1 VRFTVDLR
9 QRTLDVEVDGTRE
22 TVDLYSP
29 RGFEV
34 LSRAWLTVGWSLK
47 YSYQFT
53 WLGRPII
60 QLPEDMVRL
69 QELVYQV
76 RPDVIVETG
85 VAHGGNQVFLASLC
99 RLMGH
104 GRVIGIDIEI
114 RPHNR
119 AALEAH
125 ELRSLITLIE
135 GSSTDPA
142 VVQRVAAAMGSPDK
156 VLIVLDANHTKEHV
170 LAELEAYAHLVG
182 PGSHIIVADG
192 IMDQLAAAPR
202 GRPEWV
208 VDNPRHAVREFLR
221 RHPEFEP
228 MDPPRPFD
236 ESRVE
241 TPITY
246 WPEGYLCRRSGSCSR
261 TAACSGG

>member
-1 VRFTVDLR
+1 MRYTVDLSE
-9 QRTLDVEVDGTRE
+9 RTIEVETEGKRE
-22 TVDLYSP
+22 TFELYSP

-34 LSRAWLTVGWSLK
+34 LSRTWLAVGWSLK

-69 QELVYQV
+69 QELIYHVK
-76 RPDVIVETG
+76 PDVIVETG

-104 GRVIGIDIEI
+104 GRVIGVDIEI

-125 ELRSLITLIE
+125 ELYPLITLIE

-142 VVQRVAAAMGSPDK
+142 VVEKVRTAMGAAEKP
-156 VLIVLDANHTKEHV
+156 LILLDASHTKDHV
-170 LAELEAYAHLVG
+170 LRELEAYSPLVG
-182 PGSHIIVADG
+182 LGSYIIVADG
-192 IMDQLAAAPR
+192 IMEQLGAAPR
-202 GRPEWV
+202 AKPEWAW
-208 VDNPRHAVREFLR
+208 DNPRRAVAEFLG
-221 RHPEFEP
+221 RHPEFKQTP
-228 MDPPRPFD
+228 PPRPFN
-236 ESRVE
+236 ESLV
-241 TPITY
+241 PQPVTY
-246 WPEGYLCRRSGSCSR
+246 WPEGYLRRVV
-261 TAACSGG
+261 